1 MKNRQQKGFTLIELM
16 IVIAIIG
23 ILASVAVPQYQT
35 YTLRTEATTQTAA
48 ALRPIQNAISEFAA
62 LNNALP
68 ATGADLQSVGF
79 VDPTDDDAWD
89 ITAIS
94 GAGDISGIEM
104 TAPATAADG
113 SATQDIILTFGASAP
128 TEFRTQTVTVE
139 AKLENGVVT
148 YEVTDSDF
156 PAQYRPRIGG

>member
-35 YTLRTEATTQTAA
+35 YTLRTEATTHTAS
-48 ALRPIQNAISEFAA
+48 ALRPLQNALSEFAA

-68 ATGADLQSVGF
+68 ETGGNLASVGC
-79 VDPTDDDAWD
+79 VKSTNDNNWDPA
-89 ITAIS
+89 AML
-94 GAGDISGIEM
+94 GAGDISNIAMGALTASPGDATQAIVL
-104 TAPATAADG
+104 TFSANAPA
-113 SATQDIILTFGASAP
+113 
-128 TEFRTQTVTVE
+128 EFAGQTITVT
-139 AKLENGVVT
+139 ATLESGVVT
-148 YEVTDSDF
+148 YAVTDSDF